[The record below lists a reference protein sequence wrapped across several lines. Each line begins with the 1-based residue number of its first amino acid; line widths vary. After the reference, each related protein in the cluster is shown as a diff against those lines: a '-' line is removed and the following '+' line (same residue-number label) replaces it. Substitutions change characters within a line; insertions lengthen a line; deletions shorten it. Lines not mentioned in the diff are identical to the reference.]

1 MILLYLIGILIL
13 LTTGLIALSVI
24 LKWMK
29 KQDGKYVEI
38 NINEWKNMNI
48 INMDLKKR
56 KAILEREIIQLILD
70 EDLYEED
77 IYEEELY

>member
-1 MILLYLIGILIL
+1 MILLYLIGIFIL
-13 LTTGLIALSVI
+13 LTIGLIALSVI

-70 EDLYEED
+70 EDLYEE
-77 IYEEELY
+77 ELY